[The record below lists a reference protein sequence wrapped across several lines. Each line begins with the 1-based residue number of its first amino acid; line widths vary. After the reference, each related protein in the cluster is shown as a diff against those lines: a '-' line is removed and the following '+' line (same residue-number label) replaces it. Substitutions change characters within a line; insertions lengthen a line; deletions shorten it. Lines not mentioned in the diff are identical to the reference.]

1 MINSM
6 TGFGRSEVLDEKH
19 RITVEIKSVNNRYLD
34 LNIKMPRKFNALD
47 VKIRNTLKDY
57 MKRGKVDVFINYED
71 FSKTD
76 TSVTY
81 NASIAEEYLRHIK
94 EMAEQFSISDE
105 ISAAALSRYPE
116 VFTMEEVPQDE
127 EELWALLEQALR
139 QAGASFADARKK
151 EGDFLEHDLMEKLD
165 VMEKDVAFI
174 ETRAPEIVEAYKEKL
189 RVKVAELLE
198 DKQID
203 EGRLLTEVTLFADKI
218 AVDEELVRLKSHILA
233 TRQTI
238 LAGDDKEGVGRK
250 LDFLAQEM
258 NREANTILSK
268 SNDAAIADNAISL
281 KTGIEKV
288 REQIQNVE

>member
-6 TGFGRSEVLDEKH
+6 TGFGRSEVSDDKH
-19 RITVEIKSVNNRYLD
+19 KITVEIKSVNNRYLD
-34 LNIKMPRKFNALD
+34 LNIKMPRRFNALD
-47 VKIRNTLKDY
+47 SEIRNTLKQF

-76 TSVTY
+76 TSVRY
-81 NASIAEEYLRHIK
+81 NASIAGEYLAHIK
-94 EMAEQFSISDE
+94 EMAEAFHLSE
-105 ISAAALSRYPE
+105 EVSAAALSRYPE

-127 EELWALLEQALR
+127 EELWALLEQGLQ

-151 EGDFLEHDLMEKLD
+151 EGAFLEKDLLEKLD
-165 VMEKDVAFI
+165 VMERDVQFI
-174 ETRAPEIVEAYKEKL
+174 EERAPQIVEAYKDKL
-189 RVKVAELLE
+189 RMKVSELLQ

-203 EGRLLTEVTLFADKI
+203 EARLLTEVTLFADKI
-218 AVDEELVRLKSHILA
+218 AVDEELVRLKSHIK
-233 TRQTI
+233 TTKETI
-238 LAGDDKEGVGRK
+238 LKGDDKEGVGRK
-250 LDFLAQEM
+250 LDFLAQEL

-268 SNDAAIADNAISL
+268 SNDVDIADNAISL

>member
-19 RITVEIKSVNNRYLD
+19 KITVEIKSVNNRYLD

-81 NASIAEEYLRHIK
+81 NAQIAEEYLRHIK
-94 EMAEQFSISDE
+94 EMAKQFSISDE
-105 ISAAALSRYPE
+105 VSAAALSRYPE
-116 VFTMEEVPQDE
+116 VFTMEEVAQDE
-127 EELWALLEQALR
+127 EELWALLEQGLR
-139 QAGASFADARKK
+139 QAGSSFADARKK
-151 EGDFLEHDLMEKLD
+151 EGDFLEQDLLEKLNQ
-165 VMEKDVAFI
+165 MEEDVAFI
-174 ETRAPEIVEAYKEKL
+174 EERAPQIVSAYKEKL
-189 RVKVAELLE
+189 RTKVAELLE

-203 EGRLLTEVTLFADKI
+203 EARLLTEVTLFADKI
-218 AVDEELVRLKSHILA
+218 AVDEELVRLKSHIRA
-233 TRQTI
+233 TKETI
-238 LAGDDKEGVGRK
+238 EQGDDREGVGRK

>member
-6 TGFGRSEVLDEKH
+6 TGFGRSEVSDDRHK
-19 RITVEIKSVNNRYLD
+19 ITVEIKSVNNRYLD

-47 VKIRNTLKDY
+47 TKIRNTLKRF
-57 MKRGKVDVFINYED
+57 MKRGKVDVFISYED

-76 TSVTY
+76 TAVKY
-81 NASIAEEYLRHIK
+81 NAQIAEEYLKNIRT
-94 EMAEQFSISDE
+94 MAEAFSLSDDV
-105 ISAAALSRYPE
+105 SAATLSRYPE

-127 EELWALLEQALR
+127 AELWALLEQALK
-139 QAGASFADARKK
+139 QAGDSFATARKT
-151 EGDFLEHDLMEKLD
+151 EGDFLEKDLLEKLD
-165 VMEKDVAFI
+165 QMETNVAFI
-174 ETRAPEIVEAYKEKL
+174 TERAPQIVETYKEKL
-189 RVKVAELLE
+189 RAKVQDLLD

-203 EGRLLTEVTLFADKI
+203 EARLLTEVTLFADKI
-218 AVDEELVRLKSHILA
+218 AIDEELVRLRSHVEA

-238 LAGDDKEGVGRK
+238 LKGDDKEGVGRK

-268 SNDAAIADNAISL
+268 STDADLADTAIDL
-281 KTGIEKV
+281 KTGIEKI